1 MISLNNISK
10 TYKNGETDINALKNI
25 ELDISPNEITI
36 ILGPSGSGKSTL
48 LNILGGIDTPSSG
61 ELVINNTLVKEKD
74 LPSYRRHTVGFVFQ
88 FYNLIS
94 NLTAFENVAIAEQL
108 NESNENQ
115 AEKLLEK
122 VGLLHRIKNFPD
134 QLSGGE
140 MQRVAI
146 ARALA
151 KKPTLLLCD
160 EPTGALDSSTSQSI
174 LQLLTE
180 TSDKNTAVVIVT
192 HNDKVAELGHRVI
205 KLKDGEISSIKNN
218 EKPKK
223 VSEVNWE

>member
-10 TYKNGETDINALKNI
+10 IYKNGETEIHALKNI

-61 ELVINNTLVKEKD
+61 ELVINNKLVKEKD
-74 LPSYRRHTVGFVFQ
+74 LPNYRRNTVGFVFQ

-108 NESNENQ
+108 NGSNEKH
-115 AEKLLEK
+115 AESLLEK

-180 TSDKNTAVVIVT
+180 TSDKHTAVIIVT

-205 KLKDGEISSIKNN
+205 KLKDGEISSIKIN